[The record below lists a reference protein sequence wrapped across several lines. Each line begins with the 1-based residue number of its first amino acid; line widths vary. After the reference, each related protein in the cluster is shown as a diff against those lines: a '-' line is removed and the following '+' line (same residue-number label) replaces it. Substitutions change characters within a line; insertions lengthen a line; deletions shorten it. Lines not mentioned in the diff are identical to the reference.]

1 MTTYEL
7 IRHLAKLDPTGD
19 MSIMLSVRRANDN
32 GTVDDASGFVESF
45 SMEQV
50 EDDGTCYLVLEAV
63 DM

>member
-19 MSIMLSVRRANDN
+19 MSIMLSVRRTNDN